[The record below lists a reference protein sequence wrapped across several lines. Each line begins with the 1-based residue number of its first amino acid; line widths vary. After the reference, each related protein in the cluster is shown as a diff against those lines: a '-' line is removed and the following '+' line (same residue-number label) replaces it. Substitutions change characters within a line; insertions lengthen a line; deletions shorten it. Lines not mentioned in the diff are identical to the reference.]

1 VDAEEN
7 QRQVFHRAH
16 SPWKSLRDSHISTA
30 SAGRGKM
37 ENQKQVSHFPTCC
50 FCSQNPIQKGGLAA
64 VAPLPPSGSFFNEK
78 MLNSLVKNSLVSCKM
93 SLNGESVSHTR

>member
-78 MLNSLVKNSLVSCKM
+78 MLTRLSRRIRASL
-93 SLNGESVSHTR
+93 R